1 MSHSAVSEAELDAL
15 VASLDDEGGAG
26 ATDVHAGPQR
36 APGSKP
42 EAPASRRARESA
54 PEATAWRP
62 APASEPE
69 ALASRPEAL
78 ASRPEAP
85 GPRTTRTAPASRSE
99 ESWQAPGSGPP
110 PRAVL
115 GRYFRGVVLVP
126 ERHLFVGRLEDRVA
140 AAIQLQE
147 PPRNNEAQAHSA
159 TLTTLFVAPWA
170 RGHGI
175 GPRLIQAVEDRAGEL
190 GYLRLNFDV
199 RATQVDAVRLFESL
213 GFEPWG
219 TNPAY
224 ALVDGDLIPG
234 HYYSKQ
240 LRTLPKKKKR
250 KGGKK
255 TSK

>member
-1 MSHSAVSEAELDAL
+1 MVDVKTAIEPLEEVSDEDLEDLCDA
-15 VASLDDEGGAG
+15 A
-26 ATDVHAGPQR
+26 
-36 APGSKP
+36 
-42 EAPASRRARESA
+42 ESA
-54 PEATAWRP
+54 ILDGGGFGW
-62 APASEPE
+62 
-69 ALASRPEAL
+69 LK
-78 ASRPEAP
+78 
-85 GPRTTRTAPASRSE
+85 
-99 ESWQAPGSGPP
+99 PP

-126 ERHLFVGRLEDRVA
+126 ERHLFVGRLDERVA

-147 PPRNNEAQAHSA
+147 PPRNNEAQSHAA

-170 RGHGI
+170 RGHRI
-175 GPRLIQAVEDRAGEL
+175 GPRLIEAVEDRARAL

-199 RATQVDAVRLFESL
+199 RATQTDAVRLFENL
-213 GFEPWG
+213 GFENWG

-240 LRTLPKKKKR
+240 LRNLPKKKKK

-255 TSK
+255 TSR